1 MAAYFCVVRGTVCLP
16 RRREGPRLIPG
27 SRSSEEAKRSGEPS
41 VLTYR
46 GSPLRFTYGKSD
58 AVRPVIV
65 DEAAVGDDLPLVV
78 RQVAEGHG
86 ELLLRAVGT
95 EGQSPDL

>member
-16 RRREGPRLIPG
+16 RRREGPRKPQQRIKRNGAG
-27 SRSSEEAKRSGEPS
+27 SRLYLQTEAPRSVSLYAE
-41 VLTYR
+41 
-46 GSPLRFTYGKSD
+46 SD

-78 RQVAEGHG
+78 GQVAEIQG

-95 EGQSPDL
+95 QGKSLYP